1 MGVEGVAPGQVVQ
14 KKPLGSF
21 PADRWGAKVGGPI
34 TQGCYQCNSQ
44 LLKSIYPPFFCIMQR
59 MPPFLGFATPHP
71 SPETNHCRA
80 RASAQRPRP
89 LPGPHAATTTAATA
103 TKQHGA
109 APVTGPPSLKGRW
122 PLLKGPSRA
131 RRAGARRPGSR
142 RAAPSLGQAPRGV
155 QARGRAAATGSSI
168 FIQATLKGARRARCI
183 VGAPRPVFGRR
194 RRAQSEPVSGGP
206 GEGGRDSRL
215 KGEYRAAGP
224 ARPLQIPLRAA
235 RDGRGAVHRGP
246 SRALPGEGPS
256 PGFGGAALKKKRRPR
271 RCLSAVA
278 AAARGA
284 GRGGRS
290 GGGGRRRP
298 RRG

>member
-1 MGVEGVAPGQVVQ
+1 MSQRSHPARLC
-14 KKPLGSF
+14 KKHTGPFPLIG
-21 PADRWGAKVGGPI
+21 GGKVGGPI
-34 TQGCYQCNSQ
+34 TQGCYKCNSQ
-44 LLKSIYPPFFCIMQR
+44 LLKSIYPPLFFLDQATDATVPWVCN
-59 MPPFLGFATPHP
+59 PP
-71 SPETNHCRA
+71 
-80 RASAQRPRP
+80 P
-89 LPGPHAATTTAATA
+89 LPRDQSLPLSGLCTAPPPPSRAARSHHHRRHRHQ
-103 TKQHGA
+103 QHGVA
-109 APVTGPPSLKGRW
+109 QATGPPPLKGRW

-131 RRAGARRPGSR
+131 RPAGARRPGSR
-142 RAAPSLGQAPRGV
+142 RAAPSLGRAPRGV
-155 QARGRAAATGSSI
+155 QARGRAAATGCSI

-256 PGFGGAALKKKRRPR
+256 PGFGGAALKRSAARAAAS
-271 RCLSAVA
+271 SAVA

-284 GRGGRS
+284 GKGGRS

>member
-1 MGVEGVAPGQVVQ
+1 MGGAGIAPGQVVQ
-14 KKPLGSF
+14 NPFWSLLVGQ
-21 PADRWGAKVGGPI
+21 RGAKVGGLHH
-34 TQGCYQCNSQ
+34 SR
-44 LLKSIYPPFFCIMQR
+44 LLPVLLATFEINPPPLFFCIMQR

-89 LPGPHAATTTAATA
+89 LPGPHAATTTAAATA
-103 TKQHGA
+103 TSNTE
-109 APVTGPPSLKGRW
+109 PLRPPARRLKGRW

-131 RRAGARRPGSR
+131 RPAGARRPGSR
-142 RAAPSLGQAPRGV
+142 RAAPSLGRAPRGV

-235 RDGRGAVHRGP
+235 RDGREAVHRGP

-271 RCLSAVA
+271 RCLLRRRR
-278 AAARGA
+278 RGTR
-284 GRGGRS
+284 GRG
-290 GGGGRRRP
+290 
-298 RRG
+298 

>member
-1 MGVEGVAPGQVVQ
+1 MQLATFEINLPPSFFLDQATDATVPWVCNPPPLPRDQSLPLSGLCTAPPPPSRAARSHHHRRHRHQQHGVAQ
-14 KKPLGSF
+14 
-21 PADRWGAKVGGPI
+21 A
-34 TQGCYQCNSQ
+34 
-44 LLKSIYPPFFCIMQR
+44 
-59 MPPFLGFATPHP
+59 
-71 SPETNHCRA
+71 
-80 RASAQRPRP
+80 
-89 LPGPHAATTTAATA
+89 
-103 TKQHGA
+103 
-109 APVTGPPSLKGRW
+109 TGPPPLKGRW

-131 RRAGARRPGSR
+131 RPAGARRPGSR
-142 RAAPSLGQAPRGV
+142 RAAPSLGRAPRGV
-155 QARGRAAATGSSI
+155 QARGRAAATGCSI

-256 PGFGGAALKKKRRPR
+256 PGFGGAALKRSAARAAAS
-271 RCLSAVA
+271 SAVA

-284 GRGGRS
+284 GKGGRS